1 MKTKINLSLTFLT
14 IAVLT
19 ATACKD
25 TKNENTLQKEVQ
37 TEMQGTT
44 QDEQQDKT
52 IAMKA
57 EFKDAT
63 TANAFQHYIHLKTAL
78 VNSDPAAV
86 QNGAGML
93 SNSFENDNKIK
104 ETAKA
109 IAATEDLEKQRE
121 LFSTLT
127 AQLEGMLKGALASG
141 ELYKQY
147 CPMAFNNTGGYWFSD
162 KKEIRNPY
170 FGDKMLKCGSVK
182 EIIK

>member
-1 MKTKINLSLTFLT
+1 MKTKINLRVILLSV
-14 IAVLT
+14 AVLT
-19 ATACKD
+19 ATACKN
-25 TKNENTLQKEVQ
+25 TKNEKPGQKEMK
-37 TEMQGTT
+37 TEMQHTT
-44 QDEQQDKT
+44 QNEQQENA

-63 TANAFQHYIHLKTAL
+63 TANAFQHYMHLKTAL
-78 VNSDPAAV
+78 VNSDPTAA
-86 QNGAGML
+86 QNGAEML
-93 SNSFENDNKIK
+93 SNSVENDNEIK

-109 IAATEDLEKQRE
+109 IATTEDLEKQRE

-162 KKEIRNPY
+162 RKEIRNPY

-182 EIIK
+182 ETIK